1 MGARSPDIDFQAAW
15 TEELR
20 RKSASKAPPP
30 RDGASQRAGWSTEI
44 PVQAYV
50 VTLRGAAYPDKDGL
64 LQPLLRRWQARGCS
78 YSVFALPAVQAVIDW
93 KWTRYAQKLHL
104 LQLFFFLLW
113 MVAFYSFTAAFQD
126 EDTTLTLSQ
135 LWHTSRG
142 KFSIACDCMALVG
155 MAPFLFIEAATVHA
169 YGLRGWAVAYNL
181 LDVVT
186 YILQLSIVFMHLGRL
201 YVSSGWLSIAAAA
214 LSVLLLF
221 RLQYFSRVFPSTR
234 FSFFDDLTEVLRD
247 VRWYL
252 IFLVL
257 IILGYSVAF
266 QILFRADQKQHQEF
280 SNLGYSFIQ
289 MITWAAGNA
298 DLNPLYSHSQNPI
311 TACVLGVS
319 FVLILGMVLLNLLIG
334 LMTTS
339 LDKITKNEDVRLLLS
354 RAQGI
359 DEIEA
364 TLPRWL
370 ENKFP
375 DLFPPFLFVLRV
387 DPGKLDAVQND
398 AMWAGE
404 GDDERTEVLLGGG
417 NGGGGEA
424 SGAAQWPAN
433 ENEGDMVKR
442 TEGGGGDL
450 SGLKDQIGDLVGELR
465 ALRVAMEAMQQRQA
479 RLRES

>member
-1 MGARSPDIDFQAAW
+1 
-15 TEELR
+15 
-20 RKSASKAPPP
+20 
-30 RDGASQRAGWSTEI
+30 
-44 PVQAYV
+44 
-50 VTLRGAAYPDKDGL
+50 
-64 LQPLLRRWQARGCS
+64 
-78 YSVFALPAVQAVIDW
+78 
-93 KWTRYAQKLHL
+93 
-104 LQLFFFLLW
+104 
-113 MVAFYSFTAAFQD
+113 
-126 EDTTLTLSQ
+126 
-135 LWHTSRG
+135 
-142 KFSIACDCMALVG
+142 
-155 MAPFLFIEAATVHA
+155 
-169 YGLRGWAVAYNL
+169 
-181 LDVVT
+181 
-186 YILQLSIVFMHLGRL
+186 
-201 YVSSGWLSIAAAA
+201 
-214 LSVLLLF
+214 
-221 RLQYFSRVFPSTR
+221 
-234 FSFFDDLTEVLRD
+234 
-247 VRWYL
+247 
-252 IFLVL
+252 
-257 IILGYSVAF
+257 
-266 QILFRADQKQHQEF
+266 
-280 SNLGYSFIQ
+280 
-289 MITWAAGNA
+289 
-298 DLNPLYSHSQNPI
+298 
-311 TACVLGVS
+311 
-319 FVLILGMVLLNLLIG
+319 MVLLNLLIG